1 MLDETSFQN
10 LAAVAATDR
19 QSPGRSDSG
28 CSWDDQYDA
37 EEVRDARL
45 TCAPANQGQA
55 DCKKGCHS
63 ENRFHDDT
71 ENLGSEVVGSRGGYH
86 KAWLS
91 RRHERRHLCG

>member
-1 MLDETSFQN
+1 MADIKPNSITIVLDKTSFQD
-10 LAAVAATDR
+10 LASVAATDR

-37 EEVRDARL
+37 EEVRDVRL

-63 ENRFHDDT
+63 ENRLHDDT
-71 ENLGSEVVGSRGGYH
+71 ENLG
-86 KAWLS
+86 
-91 RRHERRHLCG
+91 